1 MMSSPQTDLSP
12 REVFPLSGL
21 TPVRPLGLALSGGT
35 LKAAAHVG
43 VLQALEAMGIRPD
56 CVAGTSAGSLVA
68 ALYAHGVRPDGMMDI
83 IRQFPGPFL
92 LDYGFPLLSS
102 LFALWSRR
110 IRRRNALRLPG
121 GLVRGQ
127 RLEQYIRHLLGRKE
141 AHMPYYI
148 IATDLCT
155 GQPVTLT
162 NDPAARELG
171 FDPVVDAALAIRGS
185 CSLPGVFSPVPCG
198 QRLLTDG
205 GIRDYV
211 PVRVLRQA
219 GCRRIIAV
227 NLHQLN
233 EDWNPDTFVHVV
245 ARAIDILLQEAV
257 AADTAG
263 EDVIT
268 LTPRLSSMT
277 WWSFHQLT
285 ACVRAGRLAVWEN
298 RDRIL
303 RHVCD

>member
-1 MMSSPQTDLSP
+1 M
-12 REVFPLSGL
+12 SGL
-21 TPVRPLGLALSGGT
+21 TPVRPLGLALSGGA

-43 VLQALEAMGIRPD
+43 VLQALESMGIRPD

-68 ALYAHGVRPDGMMDI
+68 ALYAHGVRPEGMMDI

-110 IRRRNALRLPG
+110 IRRSRALRLPG
-121 GLVRGQ
+121 GLVRGR
-127 RLEQYIRHLLGRKE
+127 RLERYIRRLLGRRE
-141 AHMPYYI
+141 ARMRYYI
-148 IATDLCT
+148 IATDLFT

-162 NDPAARELG
+162 NDAAALDLG
-171 FDPVVDAALAIRGS
+171 FDPVDDAAVAIRGS
-185 CSLPGVFSPVPCG
+185 CSLPGVFSPVSCG

-227 NLHQLN
+227 NLHELDV
-233 EDWNPDTFVHVV
+233 DWNPDTFVHVV
-245 ARAIDILLQEAV
+245 ARAINILLQETV

-263 EDVIT
+263 DDVIT
-268 LTPRLSSMT
+268 LTPRLPSMT
-277 WWSFHQLT
+277 WWSFHQMT

-303 RHVCD
+303 RHVSG